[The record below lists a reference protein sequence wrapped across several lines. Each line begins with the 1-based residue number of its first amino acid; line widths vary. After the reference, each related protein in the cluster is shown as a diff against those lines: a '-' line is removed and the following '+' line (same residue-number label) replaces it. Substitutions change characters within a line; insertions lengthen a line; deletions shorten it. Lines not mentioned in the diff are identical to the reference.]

1 MKSFLNKRTLVE
13 YQRLMYNLCHLYYSW
28 AAGLSENKLREDKLS
43 AFLPVEEEFI
53 FFLKLKTIPRCY
65 IILLEI

>member
-1 MKSFLNKRTLVE
+1 
-13 YQRLMYNLCHLYYSW
+13 MYNLCHLYYSW

>member
-1 MKSFLNKRTLVE
+1 
-13 YQRLMYNLCHLYYSW
+13 MYNLCHLYYSW
-28 AAGLSENKLREDKLS
+28 VDSFAGNKLRENKLS
-43 AFLPVEEEFI
+43 AFPLPVEEEFI

>member
-28 AAGLSENKLREDKLS
+28 AVSAGSSDKLFS
-43 AFLPVEEEFI
+43 DRFFSSRPVC
-53 FFLKLKTIPRCY
+53 PRISFARTSSQLFY
-65 IILLEI
+65 L